1 MGSKFFFFPLQT
13 FHMLQSFPLSSYNNF
28 QWLCHFVFLSALRI
42 SDWGIG
48 SPSGS
53 SGGIKSSVLSLKRS
67 PVYLTRLLRMC
78 SFSDKVFR
86 CLSLMLYC
94 LVLLNCCSLCSGIYQ
109 LCISHLSIFELFT
122 LVTDSFLSFSDISVS
137 FQELTLIVLDFSLL
151 YAI

>member
-1 MGSKFFFFPLQT
+1 MQGLKVF

-28 QWLCHFVFLSALRI
+28 QWLCHFVFLSALPI

-53 SGGIKSSVLSLKRS
+53 TGGIKSSVLSLKRS

-78 SFSDKVFR
+78 SFSDMVFR

-94 LVLLNCCSLCSGIYQ
+94 LVLLNCCFVCSGIHQMY
-109 LCISHLSIFELFT
+109 IFHLLIFELFT
-122 LVTDSFLSFSDISVS
+122 LVTDFFLSFSDISVS
-137 FQELTLIVLDFSLL
+137 FHNRWHIIRDFSSF
-151 YAI
+151 YAV